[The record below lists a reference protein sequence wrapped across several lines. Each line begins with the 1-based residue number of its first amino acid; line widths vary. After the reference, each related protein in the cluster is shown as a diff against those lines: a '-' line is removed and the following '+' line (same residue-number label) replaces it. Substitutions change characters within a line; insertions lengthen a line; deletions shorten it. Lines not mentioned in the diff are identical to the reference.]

1 MAVYEFDT
9 DVMRDASDYIN
20 EKAESLEGNLNNCRK
35 NVDINLSKW
44 TGQASNVYKES
55 NNLLC
60 DGILSNVDTLRAAA
74 AYNNHV
80 ADVLDEAE
88 NALASMVI

>member
-1 MAVYEFDT
+1 MAVFEFDT
-9 DVMRDASDYIN
+9 DVMRDASDYVN
-20 EKAESLEGNLNNCRK
+20 EKADSLEGNLNNCRK
-35 NVDINLSKW
+35 TVDMNLSTW
-44 TGQASNVYKES
+44 TGQASGVYKES

-60 DGILSNVDTLRAAA
+60 DNILSNVDTLRAAA

-88 NALASMVI
+88 DGLASMVI

>member
-9 DVMRDASDYIN
+9 DVMRDTSDYVN

-35 NVDINLSKW
+35 NVDINLSQW
-44 TGQASNVYKES
+44 TGQASGVYKES

-60 DGILSNVDTLRAAA
+60 DSILNNVDILRAAA

-88 NALASMVI
+88 DSLASMVI